1 MHSGGALQGKNVCG
15 WRKKARPWRR
25 NVPSSAFEEEIEVCT
40 RKKKVVKLNHT
51 MRIAGL
57 VAAISAGLYLQEVP
71 ASQAEAEAGAEAD
84 LRFSSGYV
92 VPNWRASLVTVD
104 VLSPPQG

>member
-1 MHSGGALQGKNVCG
+1 M
-15 WRKKARPWRR
+15 
-25 NVPSSAFEEEIEVCT
+25 E
-40 RKKKVVKLNHT
+40 LNHT

-57 VAAISAGLYLQEVP
+57 VAAIAAGLYLQDVT
-71 ASQAEAEAGAEAD
+71 AGQAEAGAKAGAD
-84 LRFSSGYV
+84 SRFSSDYV